1 MPSTTAG
8 GLPYPLPT
16 EQAKDGAVAIQNL
29 ANALQARTLG
39 LQFVVGQ
46 VIVTCNAAG
55 GWGFNFAR
63 PFKTGAVPLVL
74 VVDGGATGSALR
86 TLGTMDP
93 ASATAV
99 AGVARDPGGNFA
111 ANALIRI
118 TYLAMGTAP

>member
-1 MPSTTAG
+1 MPLTTAG

-46 VIVTCNAAG
+46 VIVLTNAAG
-55 GWGFNFAR
+55 GWGFTFSR

-74 VVDGGATGSALR
+74 VVDGGANATTLR
-86 TLGTMDP
+86 ILGIIDP

-99 AGVARDPGGNFA
+99 SGVARQYDGTAVNAGN
-111 ANALIRI
+111 IRI
-118 TYLAMGTAP
+118 TYLAIGTAP